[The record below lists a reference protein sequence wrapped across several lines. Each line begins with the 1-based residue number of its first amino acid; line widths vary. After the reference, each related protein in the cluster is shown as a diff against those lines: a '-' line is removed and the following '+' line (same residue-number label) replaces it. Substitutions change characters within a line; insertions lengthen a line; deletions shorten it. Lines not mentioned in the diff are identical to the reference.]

1 MIWISLNKKKKKKKK
16 KKIRPIKNTWY
27 EWLSN
32 FTPEPLAISVGGFKD
47 KNECLFKKNTPKQT
61 IYGKERN
68 QKHKTLEIILY

>member
-16 KKIRPIKNTWY
+16 TPIKKKWY
-27 EWLSN
+27 EWLIN
-32 FTPEPLAISVGGFKD
+32 FTPEPLAITVGGFKD